1 VLNGRGAFRV
11 FASSL
16 CCHGPLLHDCSVCVE
31 KDVVCWKGPVLVPRV
46 TLRGGKSYDVPAG
59 QTVAQ
64 ALAAGGIA
72 VGDDLLAAS
81 VNGQSTDL
89 SALLSSDA
97 TIEPLRFDSPE
108 GREVY
113 RHSSTHIMAQAVK
126 ELFPTAQ
133 LTIGPALE
141 DSFYYDFAYDRPFT
155 PEDLEKIEVR
165 AREIA
170 QRRLPIA
177 RREFSKPE
185 AIDFFKRRG
194 EHYKVELIQG
204 FPDAEPISAYSQGEF
219 VDLCRGPHLPSTGHV
234 GAFKLLTT
242 AGAYWRGDERNPM
255 LQRIYGTSFPTKTEL
270 DAHLA
275 RLEEIKRRDHRKV
288 GKELDL
294 ISVQDEIGPGLV
306 LWHPK
311 GAAVRLLIENF
322 WREQHIKDG
331 YELVYSPHVA
341 RLDLWKTSGHVDY
354 YRENMFASMKL
365 EGSEYQLKPMNC
377 PYHIMIY
384 KSHLRSYRDLPIRY
398 GELGTV
404 YRYERT
410 GVLHGLLRVRGF
422 TQDDAHL
429 FCRPDQIET
438 EVSRVL
444 DFTFFI
450 LRTFGFSEFE
460 VFLSTRPKES
470 VGSEEH
476 WTLATSALEA
486 ALKNRNIAFHLD
498 PGGGAFYGPK
508 IDIKIKDALGRSWQ
522 CSTIQVDFNNPERFQ
537 LAYIGEDGKPHQPI
551 MIHRALMGSIERFF
565 GILVE
570 HYGGAFPTWLA
581 PVQAVVLAI
590 TDSQRE
596 YVAKVVADMKAA
608 GFRVEADLRNEKI
621 GLKIRE
627 AEKAKIPFMFVAGER
642 EVHSGS
648 LSVRGRSGANLG
660 TMTVAGALDLL
671 RVEVSRAGQQPSPT
685 S

>member
-1 VLNGRGAFRV
+1 VPATRG
-11 FASSL
+11 
-16 CCHGPLLHDCSVCVE
+16 E
-31 KDVVCWKGPVLVPRV
+31 TLVPRV
-46 TLRGGKSYDVPAG
+46 TLKDGKSFDVPPG
-59 QTVAQ
+59 HTVAQ
-64 ALAAGGIA
+64 ALATGGIA
-72 VGDDLLAAS
+72 LGSDVLAAT
-81 VNGQSTDL
+81 VNGKVADL
-89 SALLSSDA
+89 SAELTADA
-97 TIEPLRFDSPE
+97 TLEPLRFDSAE

-155 PEDLEKIEVR
+155 PEDLEAIEAR
-165 AREIA
+165 ARQIA
-170 QRRLPIA
+170 TRKLPVT
-177 RREFSKPE
+177 RRELTKQDAVE
-185 AIDFFKRRG
+185 LFKARG
-194 EHYKVELIQG
+194 ERYKVELIEG
-204 FPDAEPISAYSQGEF
+204 FPDGEPISVYAQGDF

-234 GAFKLLTT
+234 GALKLLTT

-255 LQRIYGTSFPTKTEL
+255 LQRIYGTSFPTQAEL

-311 GAAVRLLIENF
+311 GAAIRLLIENF
-322 WREQHIKDG
+322 WREQHLKDG

-354 YRENMFASMKL
+354 YRDNMFAPMKL

-429 FCRPDQIET
+429 FCRPDQIEG

-450 LRTFGFSEFE
+450 LRTFGFTEFE
-460 VFLSTRPKES
+460 VFLSTRPQES
-470 VGSEEH
+470 VGAEEH

-486 ALKNRNIAFHLD
+486 ALKSRNISFQLD
-498 PGGGAFYGPK
+498 AGGGAFYGPK

-522 CSTIQVDFNNPERFQ
+522 CSTVQIDFNNPERFD
-537 LAYIGEDGKPHQPI
+537 LSYIGEDGKSHQPI

-565 GILVE
+565 GILIE
-570 HYGGAFPTWLA
+570 HYAGAFPTWLA
-581 PVQAVVLAI
+581 PVQAVVMAI
-590 TDSQRE
+590 TDKQRE
-596 YVAKVVADMKAA
+596 FVRDVAAQMKTA
-608 GFRVEADLRNEKI
+608 GFRVEADVRNEKI

-627 AEKAKIPFMFVAGER
+627 AEKAKTPFMFVAGDR
-642 EVHSGS
+642 EVQSRT

-660 TMTVAGALDLL
+660 TMTITGALDLL
-671 RVEVSRAGQQPSPT
+671 KAEVHRAGQQLSPS

>member
-1 VLNGRGAFRV
+1 M
-11 FASSL
+11 
-16 CCHGPLLHDCSVCVE
+16 
-31 KDVVCWKGPVLVPRV
+31 K
-46 TLRGGKSYDVPAG
+46 
-59 QTVAQ
+59 
-64 ALAAGGIA
+64 IA
-72 VGDDLLAAS
+72 VKDGPSRDIQVGETAGAA
-81 VNGQSTDL
+81 L
-89 SALLSSDA
+89 SALGIASQDVLAAKVDGAVVDLSRPLSGGSI
-97 TIEPLRFDSPE
+97 IEPLRFDSVE

-126 ELFPTAQ
+126 ELFPSVQ

-141 DSFYYDFAYDRPFT
+141 DSFYYDFAFDRTFT
-155 PEDLEKIEVR
+155 PEDLERIEAR
-165 AREIA
+165 AAEIIS
-170 QRRLPIA
+170 RNLPIT
-177 RREFSKPE
+177 RREFSKQE
-185 AIDFFKRRG
+185 AIDFFKAKG

-204 FPDAEPISAYSQGEF
+204 FPDGEPITAYTQGDF
-219 VDLCRGPHLPSTGHV
+219 VDLCRGPHLPTTGSV
-234 GAFKLLTT
+234 GAIKLLNT

-255 LQRIYGTSFPTKTEL
+255 LQRIYGTSFPTKTEV
-270 DAHLA
+270 DAYLA

-294 ISVQDEIGPGLV
+294 ISIQDEIGPGLV

-322 WREQHIKDG
+322 WREQHVQDG
-331 YELVYSPHVA
+331 YDLVYSPHAA
-341 RLDLWKTSGHVDY
+341 RLDLWKTSGHLEY
-354 YRENMFASMKL
+354 YRENMFPPMKL

-384 KSHLRSYRDLPIRY
+384 QSHLRSYRDLPLRY
-398 GELGTV
+398 AELGTV

-429 FCRPDQIET
+429 FCRPDQMET

-444 DFTFFI
+444 DFTFFV
-450 LRTFGFSEFE
+450 LQTFGFREFE

-470 VGSEEH
+470 VGGDEH

-486 ALKNRNIAFHLD
+486 ALKSRNIGFRLD

-522 CSTIQVDFNNPERFQ
+522 CSTVQVDFNNPERFE
-537 LAYIGEDGKPHQPI
+537 LSYIGEDGKPHRPI

-565 GILVE
+565 GILIE

-581 PVQAVVLAI
+581 PVQAVVMNI
-590 TDSQRE
+590 TDQQEE
-596 YVAKVVADMKAA
+596 YVAAAVTKLKTA
-608 GFRVEADLRNEKI
+608 GFRAEADLRNEKI
-621 GLKIRE
+621 GFKIRE
-627 AEKAKIPFMFVAGER
+627 AEKAKVPFMLVAGKR
-642 EVHSGS
+642 EVENGT
-648 LSVRGRSGANLG
+648 LSVRGRSGSNLG
-660 TMTVAGALDLL
+660 NMTVAEVVDLL
-671 RVEVSRAGQQPSPT
+671 QAETKHTQRELQPT
-685 S
+685 L

>member
-1 VLNGRGAFRV
+1 MKISVKD
-11 FASSL
+11 
-16 CCHGPLLHDCSVCVE
+16 GPTV
-31 KDVVCWKGPVLVPRV
+31 
-46 TLRGGKSYDVPAG
+46 DVPVG
-59 QTVAQ
+59 KTVE
-64 ALAAGGIA
+64 AA
-72 VGDDLLAAS
+72 
-81 VNGQSTDL
+81 L
-89 SALLSSDA
+89 SALGFADQDILAAKVDGAVVDLSRPLSSSS
-97 TIEPLRFDSPE
+97 TVEPLRFNSAE

-155 PEDLEKIEVR
+155 PEDLEKIEAR
-165 AREIA
+165 ASEI
-170 QRRLPIA
+170 IA
-177 RREFSKPE
+177 RNLTITRREFSKQE
-185 AIDFFKRRG
+185 AIDFFQARG
-194 EHYKVELIQG
+194 EQYKVELIQG
-204 FPDAEPISAYSQGEF
+204 FPDGEPITAYSQGDF
-219 VDLCRGPHLPSTGHV
+219 VDLCRGPHLPTTGSV
-234 GAFKLLTT
+234 GAIKLLNT

-255 LQRIYGTSFPTKTEL
+255 LQRIYGTSFPTKAEV
-270 DAHLA
+270 DAYLA

-294 ISVQDEIGPGLV
+294 ISIQDEIGPGLV

-322 WREQHIKDG
+322 WREQHIRDG
-331 YELVYSPHVA
+331 YDLVYSPHTA
-341 RLDLWKTSGHVDY
+341 RLDLWKTSGHIDY
-354 YRENMFASMKL
+354 YRENMFPAMKL

-384 KSHLRSYRDLPIRY
+384 QSHLRSYRDIPIRY

-410 GVLHGLLRVRGF
+410 GVLHGLMRVRGF

-429 FCRPDQIET
+429 FCRPDQMES

-444 DFTFFI
+444 DFTFFV
-450 LRTFGFSEFE
+450 LLTFGFQEFE

-470 VGSEEH
+470 VGGDEH
-476 WTLATSALEA
+476 WILATSALEA
-486 ALKNRNIAFHLD
+486 ALKSRNIAFHLD

-522 CSTIQVDFNNPERFQ
+522 CSTVQVDFNNPERFE
-537 LAYIGEDGKPHQPI
+537 LSYIGEDGKAHRPI

-565 GILVE
+565 GILIE

-581 PVQAVVLAI
+581 PVQAVVMNI
-590 TDSQRE
+590 TDQQEE
-596 YVAKVVADMKAA
+596 YVAAAATRLKAA
-608 GFRVEADLRNEKI
+608 AFRAEADLRNEKI
-621 GLKIRE
+621 GFKIRE
-627 AEKAKIPFMFVAGER
+627 AEKAKVPFMLVGGKR
-642 EVHSGS
+642 EVENGT
-648 LSVRGRSGANLG
+648 LSVRGRSGSNLG
-660 TMTVAGALDLL
+660 TMTLDQVVALL
-671 RVEVSRAGQQPSPT
+671 QTETTHPQRELQLT
-685 S
+685 H

>member
-1 VLNGRGAFRV
+1 MKI
-11 FASSL
+11 SIKD
-16 CCHGPLLHDCSVCVE
+16 GPSGDI
-31 KDVVCWKGPVLVPRV
+31 PI
-46 TLRGGKSYDVPAG
+46 GGTIGDALSELGVAG
-59 QTVAQ
+59 QDI
-64 ALAAGGIA
+64 LAAKVDGA
-72 VGDDLLAAS
+72 V
-81 VNGQSTDL
+81 VDL
-89 SALLSSDA
+89 SRPLSGSSVV
-97 TIEPLRFDSPE
+97 EPLKFDSAE

-126 ELFPTAQ
+126 ELFPSAQ

-141 DSFYYDFAYDRPFT
+141 ESFYYDFAFERPFT
-155 PEDLEKIEVR
+155 PEDLERIEER
-165 AREIA
+165 AAEIIK
-170 QRRLPIA
+170 RNLTIT
-177 RREFSKPE
+177 RREFSKKD
-185 AIDFFKRRG
+185 AIDFFMARG

-204 FPDAEPISAYSQGEF
+204 FPDGEPITAYAQGDF
-219 VDLCRGPHLPSTGHV
+219 VDLCRGPHLPTTGSI
-234 GAFKLLTT
+234 GAIKLLST

-255 LQRIYGTSFPTKTEL
+255 LQRIYGTSFPTRAEV
-270 DAHLA
+270 DAYLA

-294 ISVQDEIGPGLV
+294 ISIQDEIGPGLV

-322 WREQHIKDG
+322 WREQHIRDG
-331 YELVYSPHVA
+331 YQLVYSPHAA
-341 RLDLWKTSGHVDY
+341 RLDLWKTSGHLDY
-354 YRENMFASMKL
+354 YRENMFPSMKL

-384 KSHLRSYRDLPIRY
+384 QSHLRSYRDLPIRY

-410 GVLHGLLRVRGF
+410 GVLHGLMRVRGF

-429 FCRPDQIET
+429 FCRPDQMEH

-444 DFTFFI
+444 DFTFFV
-450 LRTFGFSEFE
+450 LRTFGFHQFE

-470 VGSEEH
+470 VGGDEH

-486 ALKNRNIAFHLD
+486 ALKSRNISFHLD

-522 CSTIQVDFNNPERFQ
+522 CSTVQVDFNNPERFE
-537 LAYIGEDGKPHQPI
+537 LSYIGEDGKAHRPI

-565 GILVE
+565 GILIE

-581 PVQAVVLAI
+581 PVQAVVMNI
-590 TDSQRE
+590 TDHQQD
-596 YVAKVVADMKAA
+596 YAAAVVAQLKAA
-608 GFRVEADLRNEKI
+608 GFRAETDLRNEKI
-621 GLKIRE
+621 GFKIRE
-627 AEKAKIPFMFVAGER
+627 AEKAKVPFMLVAGNR
-642 EVHSGS
+642 EMQAGT
-648 LSVRGRSGANLG
+648 LSVRGRSGSNLG
-660 TMTVAGALDLL
+660 NKTVAEVVDLL
-671 RVEVSRAGQQPSPT
+671 RAEVTHPQRDLQHT
-685 S
+685 H